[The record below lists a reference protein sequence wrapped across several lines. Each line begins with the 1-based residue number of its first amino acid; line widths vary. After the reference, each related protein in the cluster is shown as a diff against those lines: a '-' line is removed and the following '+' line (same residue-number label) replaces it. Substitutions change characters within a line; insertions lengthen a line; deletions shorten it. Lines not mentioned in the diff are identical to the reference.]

1 MLGTNEVAALAVR
14 AAVDTV
20 PKSAGAAARFMV
32 SLVLG
37 ADAAPVDEKDLV
49 AAVRQRL
56 KAQGPAVRYSVDVK
70 RSAEGASRVEVC
82 ERVEAVTLTARD
94 NDVLGF
100 LAIARRLTADQLI
113 ALSFPGRHITIAYRR
128 LAMLAA
134 SRPGGGGYVRQDYF
148 FGARGERA
156 KVAAWAVTNDGYNVV
171 APLLP
176 YLRAYSTA
184 PAVVAN
190 LQHDLW
196 LNDLFVAMATARGA
210 PVSPGDLPFRWL
222 CDTDRP
228 IAFRTLDDNA
238 AFKTNILRP
247 DAIVELPFAQRRIFI
262 EAERGTH
269 TISPLST
276 MNAGATTMK
285 ARRYG
290 LFVAAPIGAEAQTTA
305 YRSTFPDGY
314 RPELLFLVHSEWRRV
329 HVLEALQAARA
340 KDANPPDFPL
350 HVMTL
355 DKAREFLTAALPA
368 EWSPAPAMAKPR
380 APARVAAAKEVEVS
394 GITPTPRARV
404 RLGDAQL
411 LKDGFNV
418 LLDELQARGGTKA
431 LRAEVKSTVRK
442 TREFIV
448 WLVQG
453 AAGGSSKMW
462 TGAERRQADL
472 NRAPSGKVN
481 QEGRPAFA
489 GSAAPPNRSENVT

>member
-1 MLGTNEVAALAVR
+1 ME
-14 AAVDTV
+14 
-20 PKSAGAAARFMV
+20 
-32 SLVLG
+32 
-37 ADAAPVDEKDLV
+37 EKDLV

-56 KAQGPAVRYSVDVK
+56 KAEGPAVRYSIDVE
-70 RSAEGASRVEVC
+70 RCAEGTSRVQVC

-94 NDVLGF
+94 YDVLGF

-134 SRPGGGGYVRQDYF
+134 ARPGGGGYVRQDFF
-148 FGARGERA
+148 FGARQERA
-156 KVAAWAVTNDGYNVV
+156 KVAAWAVTNDGYNAV

-176 YLRAYSTA
+176 YLRAYSTT

-238 AFKTNILRP
+238 AFKTNLLRP

-269 TISPLST
+269 TISPMST

-329 HVLEALQAARA
+329 HVLEALQAEHA
-340 KDANPPDFPL
+340 KDANPPDFPV
-350 HVMTL
+350 HVMTF
-355 DKAREFLTAALPA
+355 DKARELLTSALPA
-368 EWSPAPAMAKPR
+368 GWTPAFSVARPR
-380 APARVAAAKEVEVS
+380 AQARPAAEKSVAATGLKPA
-394 GITPTPRARV
+394 PRARV
-404 RLGDAQL
+404 RVGDAQL

-418 LLDELQARGGTKA
+418 LLDELKSRGGTKD
-431 LRAEVKSTVRK
+431 LRAEVRSTVRK

-448 WLVQG
+448 WLVEG
-453 AAGGSSKMW
+453 AAAGSSKTW
-462 TGAERRQADL
+462 SGAEKRQT
-472 NRAPSGKVN
+472 RPTVAPSD
-481 QEGRPAFA
+481 EG
-489 GSAAPPNRSENVT
+489 NRKSG

>member
-1 MLGTNEVAALAVR
+1 
-14 AAVDTV
+14 
-20 PKSAGAAARFMV
+20 MV

-37 ADAAPVDEKDLV
+37 ADAAPVDEKDLI

-56 KAQGPAVRYSVDVK
+56 KAQGPAVRYSVDVE

-94 NDVLGF
+94 YDVLGF

-128 LAMLAA
+128 LAMLAT
-134 SRPGGGGYVRQDYF
+134 SRPGGGGYVRQDFF

-210 PVSPGDLPFRWL
+210 PVSPVDLPFRWL

-368 EWSPAPAMAKPR
+368 EWSPAPAMTKPR
-380 APARVAAAKEVEVS
+380 APARVAAATAVEAS

-453 AAGGSSKMW
+453 AAGSSKMW

>member
-1 MLGTNEVAALAVR
+1 MNELASLAVR
-14 AAVDTV
+14 AAVDAV
-20 PKSAGAAARFMV
+20 PKSAGTSARFNV
-32 SLVLG
+32 SLMLG
-37 ADAAPVDEKDLV
+37 ADAALVEESELV
-49 AAVRQRL
+49 AAVRRRL
-56 KAQGPAVRYSVDVK
+56 KAEGPAVRYSVDVE
-70 RSAEGASRVEVC
+70 RCGDGPSRVDVR
-82 ERVEAVTLTARD
+82 ERVEAVALTARD
-94 NDVLGF
+94 YDVLGF
-100 LAIARRLTADQLI
+100 LAIARRLRADQI
-113 ALSFPGRHITIAYRR
+113 VALSFPGRHITIVYRR

-134 SRPGGGGYVRQDYF
+134 ALPGGGGYVRQDFF
-148 FGARGERA
+148 FGARRERA
-156 KVAAWAVTNDGYNVV
+156 KVAAWAVTNDGYNAV

-228 IAFRTLDDNA
+228 ITFRTLDDDA
-238 AFKTNILRP
+238 AFKTNLLRP
-247 DAIVELPFAQRRIFI
+247 DAIVELPLAKRRIFI

-269 TISPLST
+269 TISPSST

-290 LFVAAPIGAEAQTTA
+290 LFVAAPIGVEARTTA

-340 KDANPPDFPL
+340 KDANPPDLPL
-350 HVMTL
+350 HVMTFEQ
-355 DKAREFLTAALPA
+355 ARDFLTSAVPADWAPVAAVA
-368 EWSPAPAMAKPR
+368 RPR
-380 APARVAAAKEVEVS
+380 ANAKVAAEPAVEAARVASK
-394 GITPTPRARV
+394 ARL
-404 RLGDAQL
+404 RLSDAQL

-418 LLDELQARGGTKA
+418 LLDQLKARGGTKD
-431 LRAEVKSTVRK
+431 LGTEVKSTVRK

-448 WLVQG
+448 WLMQG
-453 AAGGSSKMW
+453 AAAGSGRKW
-462 TGAERRQADL
+462 AGAERRQTQ
-472 NRAPSGKVN
+472 APTD
-481 QEGRPAFA
+481 
-489 GSAAPPNRSENVT
+489 PPRGGN

>member
-1 MLGTNEVAALAVR
+1 MIGVNEVAGLAVR
-14 AAVDTV
+14 AAVDAV
-20 PKSAGAAARFMV
+20 PKSTGESARFTV

-37 ADAAPVDEKDLV
+37 ADAMQVEEKELV

-56 KAQGPAVRYSVDVK
+56 KAEGPAVRYSVDIE
-70 RSAEGASRVEVC
+70 RRADGPTRVEVC
-82 ERVEAVTLTARD
+82 ERIEPVTLTARD
-94 NDVLGF
+94 HDVLGF

-134 SRPGGGGYVRQDYF
+134 ALPGGGGYVRQDFF
-148 FGARGERA
+148 FGARRERA
-156 KVAAWAVTNDGYNVV
+156 KVAAWGLTNDGYNAI

-228 IAFRTLDDNA
+228 ITFRSLDDNA
-238 AFKTNILRP
+238 EFKTNLVRP
-247 DAIVELPFAQRRIFI
+247 DAIVELPFGKRRIFI

-269 TISPLST
+269 TISPSST
-276 MNAGATTMK
+276 MNSGATTTK

-290 LFVAAPIGAEAQTTA
+290 LFVAARIGAEAQTTA

-340 KDANPPDFPL
+340 KDANPPDLPL
-350 HVMTL
+350 HVMTFE
-355 DKAREFLTAALPA
+355 KAREFLTSALPA
-368 EWSPAPAMAKPR
+368 DWSPAPSVANPR
-380 APARVAAAKEVEVS
+380 AHPRAAAETPVEASAVP
-394 GITPTPRARV
+394 PTPSGRV

-418 LLDELQARGGTKA
+418 LLDALKARGGTKN
-431 LRAEVKSTVRK
+431 LGAEVKSTVRK

-448 WLVQG
+448 WLMQG
-453 AAGGSSKMW
+453 AGAGSGRQWS
-462 TGAERRQADL
+462 GAERRQTHL
-472 NRAPSGKVN
+472 PIG
-481 QEGRPAFA
+481 
-489 GSAAPPNRSENVT
+489 PPRGN